1 MGTAPTPARFTQ
13 EQENLWKIYTNTL
26 ETLNLHLDRCLK
38 EEVKIKLADYR
49 ILAAII
55 DSPQTDST
63 DAHPVVRMRDLARA
77 TNVSASRLTYQVD
90 VLEKNGWVTKVSIP
104 SDKRG
109 KGVLITQQGRQVF
122 REATPVYTRE
132 VQRTVFEGLDPDVA
146 RALAH
151 FSRGVLGKV
160 AYPERQ
166 RVRT

>member
-1 MGTAPTPARFTQ
+1 MGTAPTPARFTK

-49 ILAAII
+49 ILAAIL

-63 DAHPVVRMRDLARA
+63 NEDCVVRMRDLARA
-77 TNVSASRLTYQVD
+77 TNVSASRLTYQID
-90 VLEKNGWVTKVSIP
+90 VLEKHGWVTKVSVP
-104 SDKRG
+104 NDKRG
-109 KGVLITQQGRQVF
+109 KGVRITPQGQRVYI
-122 REATPVYTRE
+122 EATPVYARE

-160 AYPERQ
+160 AHPEHK
-166 RVRT
+166 RVRA

>member
-1 MGTAPTPARFTQ
+1 MGTAPTPARFTK

-77 TNVSASRLTYQVD
+77 TNVSASRLTYQID
-90 VLEKNGWVTKVSIP
+90 VLEKNGWVAKVSVP

-109 KGVLITQQGRQVF
+109 KGVLITQQGRQIF
-122 REATPVYTRE
+122 KEATPVYTRE
-132 VQRTVFEGLDPDVA
+132 VQRTVFEGLDPDIA

-151 FSRGVLGKV
+151 FSRSVLGKV
-160 AYPERQ
+160 AHPERR
-166 RVRT
+166 RVRA